1 VFVWCRLSRFYFESA
16 KRRLYFL
23 DPDCL
28 ERRSSQTALEEI
40 LDVLTRLLAPITSF
54 LAEEVRTAP
63 KNDIVKII

>member
-1 VFVWCRLSRFYFESA
+1 LCRLSRFYFESA

-54 LAEEVRTAP
+54 LAEEVPTSP
-63 KNDIVKII
+63 IKVTMINKK